1 MRLLL
6 DTHALIWFCDGN
18 PALRKSARELLVDPE
33 HEKFVSTASIWEM
46 AIKVSTGK
54 LNFPSDFAP
63 HFKSQMAQNGFEL
76 LPISYEHAAAVSR
89 LPCHHGDP
97 FDRLLVAQCQGER
110 LALVSRDPAFD
121 AYGIKRVW

>member
-6 DTHALIWFCDGN
+6 DTHALIWFCEGHS
-18 PALRKSARELLVDPE
+18 ALGKVARELIVDPD
-33 HEKFVSTASIWEM
+33 HEKFVSTATIWEI

-63 HFKSQMAQNGFEL
+63 YFKTQMALNGFDL
-76 LPISYEHAAAVSR
+76 LPIAYEHAASVSH
-89 LPCHHGDP
+89 LPRHHGDP
-97 FDRLLVAQCQGER
+97 FDRLLVAQCEIEH
-110 LALVSRDPAFD
+110 LALVSRDAAFD